1 MLLKQSSK
9 VKIALLIA
17 LIILLGLI
25 VFLVVLA
32 IKIASKKQ
40 TLTAKTQKQEA
51 KSTTPDKAPDIKE
64 LLKFASDS
72 SKSRNDLANLVYVFS
87 QLKWPEFT
95 NPISKDAELYLSFIL
110 LIASHKN
117 ADAKLVTYLNS
128 ESKKLNPAYYSL
140 IEEYENIGLSS
151 RKK

>member
-40 TLTAKTQKQEA
+40 TLTAKTQKQEV
-51 KSTTPDKAPDIKE
+51 KSTTPDIKE

-128 ESKKLNPAYYSL
+128 ESKKLNPAYHNL
-140 IEEYENIGLSS
+140 IEEYENIGLSN